1 MVGGRRCLAA
11 AGTAAWLQLGT
22 CSALVVYSNMKS
34 VSVLQ
39 NYRYVQQTEKEVQY
53 ILRRCQEKIKMTV
66 AEKIIQHVKELP
78 EAVQVEVL
86 DFVEH
91 LESKAGLSEK
101 MQEDADWSV
110 FSLSQAM
117 RNMEAES
124 SPYSTGDLK
133 EVFS

>member
-1 MVGGRRCLAA
+1 
-11 AGTAAWLQLGT
+11 
-22 CSALVVYSNMKS
+22 
-34 VSVLQ
+34 
-39 NYRYVQQTEKEVQY
+39 
-53 ILRRCQEKIKMTV
+53 MTV

-78 EAVQVEVL
+78 EAVQAEVL
-86 DFVEH
+86 DFVEY

-101 MQEDADWSV
+101 MQEDVDWSV